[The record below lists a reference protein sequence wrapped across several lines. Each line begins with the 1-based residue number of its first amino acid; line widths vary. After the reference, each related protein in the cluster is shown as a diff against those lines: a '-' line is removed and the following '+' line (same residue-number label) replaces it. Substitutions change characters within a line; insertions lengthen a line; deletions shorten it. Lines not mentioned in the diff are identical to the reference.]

1 MATDAMATLIVF
13 RSLTVIPVIF
23 NELVSFLRI
32 ALKAM
37 QFSYLR
43 ENLHPF
49 VLVERLWH
57 QDGPAKHLKRLEL
70 SRVSILPDCGNQKCR
85 RSSERREYP
94 VIRNESLDYWTM
106 NLKALL
112 EELRGVKLA
121 ILIPIL
127 ELTFYREHATMSAE
141 WMSAPFVIP

>member
-1 MATDAMATLIVF
+1 
-13 RSLTVIPVIF
+13 
-23 NELVSFLRI
+23 
-32 ALKAM
+32 
-37 QFSYLR
+37 
-43 ENLHPF
+43 
-49 VLVERLWH
+49 
-57 QDGPAKHLKRLEL
+57 
-70 SRVSILPDCGNQKCR
+70 
-85 RSSERREYP
+85 
-94 VIRNESLDYWTM
+94 M